1 MKKIIARCGF
11 RCDLCPAYVQNS
23 STAADRI
30 SGAAGWSKYFRLK
43 VAPASMRCYG
53 CLAEKGKGFE
63 FPAGDCAV
71 NCCVVKGNLANC
83 SECGDY
89 PCKALNERMT
99 GVEKVIKRFRNK
111 IPKKEFDR
119 FIAPY
124 DARTTLGKLRHTVGS
139 NGR

>member
-23 STAADRI
+23 HTAVDRFRA
-30 SGAAGWSKYFRLK
+30 AAGWSKYFRLK
-43 VAPASMRCYG
+43 VKPESMRCYG
-53 CLAEKGKGFE
+53 CFAEKGKGFE
-63 FPAGDCAV
+63 FPAEGCTV
-71 NCCVVKGNLANC
+71 SRCVVKRQLGNC

-89 PCKALNERMT
+89 PCKALNERMN
-99 GVEKVIKRFRNK
+99 GVERVIKRFRNK

-124 DARTTLGKLRHTVGS
+124 DARTTLDRLKHA
-139 NGR
+139 